1 MTFPKTFDDG
11 AFTID
16 KGVHGYQSFNRD
28 GEKLIF
34 SMTEWE
40 CEFWS
45 RNYLKAQQEG
55 WPDTEVSYSSTVGGK
70 L

>member
-11 AFTID
+11 AFTVD
-16 KGVHGYQSFNRD
+16 KGVWGYQSFNKD

-34 SMTEWE
+34 SMSEWE

-45 RNYLKAQQEG
+45 RAYLKAQQEG
-55 WPDTEVSYSSTVGGK
+55 WPETTVLNDGVVGGK